1 MAKPDVRVRLSAE
14 GVAEVVG
21 ALKKVQAQ
29 GQKVTAA
36 GAKGF
41 GGFNRVLGSTS
52 NLLGG
57 LGIALGVRQFTR
69 FIGNAIEAGDQL
81 NKLSLKT
88 GASVENLSALSL
100 VARLADSSLDQVGNA
115 LAKMNKFVGD
125 AAAGIPTALAAL
137 KDLGLGVDDFRGKD
151 SVEMFEMVSKKV
163 IALGDNFRRRRSA
176 MVIFGRS
183 GANLIP
189 TMKALAEEGLG
200 AVIERAKEL
209 GVLIDHDLA
218 AASEKIKD
226 DVEILKMQSEAMG
239 VSFVAGFGP
248 AMSQTLQVLSGD
260 LAQTTTAWEDFGEG
274 IGAVIKWIVGVVSI
288 AFDIVGTV
296 LGGLQTTLVSV
307 GTAVVSLLKGDMDG
321 VRREADRFNRW
332 FDQETA
338 DLADRIAGRFEL
350 LTKPPPPP
358 TGTEEGGD
366 LELGGASP
374 EELAEM
380 ADRRAKALQTTL
392 DRELALAKK
401 YAALK
406 TKGEKREFEAGLQNV
421 GTYYADRRAIA
432 EASYAEELRVLAEK
446 ERLIAD
452 ITDPGRQLQEEEKVR
467 QERERADLEH
477 ANEMAELTVEE
488 RDAVRELSLE
498 RIELEQQLL
507 EMQGKRIEAERLGF
521 EEQIRLADLMLRQEG
536 VSEAER
542 EEMLARLREALE
554 ARVDFAAA
562 KQEAD
567 AALTE
572 YETARAEIEARAAAG
587 LISQFAAEE
596 QILELERERI
606 ETLGELA
613 AALEAAAFATGDPE
627 KIEAAKAFAASIREI
642 AYSVEASSNAFE
654 QFRSTILESATAA
667 LTDFLDTGIDGSKNL
682 KDAFRD
688 MATSMVASLKRL
700 VAEMLAAM
708 VIKKVLGFFGGGGE
722 VGGGGGGVNPE
733 TAVPPGGAR
742 GGWIRG
748 PGTGTSDSILAMLS
762 DEEFVVRATVTRQAG
777 VLDHL
782 RELNR
787 FGARALSSRPR
798 VLNVPP
804 ARFAEGGLVDGRGGG
819 GGEVLN
825 GQLSI
830 GLEDGLVLRELD
842 TPEGQRVLVRSVSA
856 NRRAIRSALGL

>member
-100 VARLADSSLDQVGNA
+100 VARLADSSLEQVGNA

-137 KDLGLGVDDFRGKD
+137 EDLGLGVDDFRGKD
-151 SVEMFEMVSKKV
+151 SVEMFEMVSKSV
-163 IALGDNFRRRRSA
+163 IALGDNFRRRRTA
-176 MVIFGRS
+176 MILFGRS

-189 TMKALAEEGLG
+189 TMKALADEGLL
-200 AVIERAKEL
+200 AVINRAKEL

-226 DVEILKMQSEAMG
+226 DVEILKMQSEAIG
-239 VSFVAGFGP
+239 VRFVSGFGP

-260 LAQTTTAWEDFGEG
+260 LAQTTTAWEDFGTA
-274 IGAVIKWIVGVVSI
+274 IGQTIKWVVGVVSTG
-288 AFDIVGTV
+288 FDIIGTYI
-296 LGGLQTTLVSV
+296 GGVHTILVSA
-307 GTAVVSLLKGDMDG
+307 GKGLVSLIKGDMEG
-321 VRREADRFNRW
+321 VRREAERFNRW
-332 FDQETA
+332 YDQETA

-350 LTKPPPPP
+350 LTKPPPAP
-358 TGTEEGGD
+358 TGTEEGGAAA
-366 LELGGASP
+366 LGGATP
-374 EELAEM
+374 EELAEL

-406 TKGEKREFEAGLQNV
+406 TKAEKREFEAGLQDV
-421 GTYYADRRAIA
+421 QTYYSDRREIA
-432 EASYAEELRVLAEK
+432 VASYAEELRVLEEK
-446 ERLIAD
+446 ERLIAA
-452 ITDPGRQLQEEEKVR
+452 IVDPGRVLQEEEKVR
-467 QERERADLEH
+467 QERERAELEH
-477 ANEMAELTVEE
+477 ANEMAELTAEE

-521 EEQIRLADLMLRQEG
+521 EEQLRLADLTLRQAG
-536 VSEAER
+536 VSDAER
-542 EEMLARLREALE
+542 EATLARLRAALD
-554 ARVDFAAA
+554 AGVDFATA

-567 AALTE
+567 AILGE
-572 YETARAEIEARAAAG
+572 YQAARAEIEAQASAG
-587 LISQFAAEE
+587 LLSQLDAEE

-606 ETLGELA
+606 ETLRELA
-613 AALEAAAFATGDPE
+613 AALEEAAFATGDPE

-642 AYSVEASSNAFE
+642 GYSIEASSNAFE

-688 MATSMVASLKRL
+688 MASSMIASLKRL
-700 VAEMLAAM
+700 VAEMLAAA
-708 VIKKVLGFFGGGGE
+708 VIKKIFGFFGGGGE
-722 VGGGGGGVNPE
+722 VGGGGGVNPE

-798 VLNVPP
+798 VLNVRP
-804 ARFAEGGLVDGRGGG
+804 ARFAEGGLVDGRGGA

-825 GQLSI
+825 GQLAI
-830 GLEDGLVLRELD
+830 GLEDGLVLREFE
-842 TPEGQRVLVRSVSA
+842 TPQGQRILVRSVSA